1 MSARMILLMI
11 KLMVPVIGVCG
22 YFAFDFYTV
31 NKFARMGDGDGVSVG
46 EYISGIV
53 PGAAAIG
60 VGVEAPPDM
69 PTALVDM
76 LPKAPE
82 GWVIRP
88 TEPGDIAAYMPENV
102 DEKAALYVGAVVN
115 PRGGNGTEE
124 ARLTYT
130 NGPKLVVFE
139 AVRHPNF
146 IFTSFGATQLKMEL
160 QFTSSLYRGSDFMTV
175 RGMEFTEDL
184 LPEEAGLRYFYGN
197 VSSQIW
203 IRVLATRS
211 MTDMDMLPFFETL
224 HVPAINASVVD
235 KVSGMGEVPVIVLT
249 SAMDAE
255 RRAAREAEKGEG
267 QLSRAQEREKKKAER
282 AAEKAA
288 AKLKKAADR
297 EAAQAAAAA
306 EKAEAQKKAADR
318 AKGIEQ
324 DEATGVIIRKGTG
337 KEKKS
342 AKTTAGFGDDGC
354 KMVGARKVCGGPD
367 GD

>member
-1 MSARMILLMI
+1 MILLMI

-22 YFAFDFYTV
+22 YFAFDFYMA
-31 NKFARMGDGDGVSVG
+31 NKFARTGDGDGVSIG

-53 PGAAAIG
+53 PGVAAIG
-60 VGVEAPPDM
+60 VGVETPPEM
-69 PTALVDM
+69 PTELAAM

-82 GWVIRP
+82 GWAIRP

-102 DEKAALYVGAVVN
+102 DEKTSRYVAAVVN

-124 ARLTYT
+124 ARFTYT

-160 QFTSSLYRGSDFMTV
+160 QFTTSRYSGSDFMTV

-184 LPEEAGLRYFYGN
+184 LPEEAGLRYFFGS

-211 MTDMDMLPFFETL
+211 MTDMDLLPFFETL
-224 HVPAINASVVD
+224 HVPAINANVID
-235 KVSGMGEVPVIVLT
+235 KVVGMGEVPVIVLA

-255 RRAAREAEKGEG
+255 RRAAREAEKGTG
-267 QLSRAQEREKKKAER
+267 KLSRAQEREQKKAER
-282 AAEKAA
+282 DAKRAA
-288 AKLKKAADR
+288 AKVKKAAER
-297 EAAQAAAAA
+297 EAAEAAVATEQA
-306 EKAEAQKKAADR
+306 EEQQKADDH
-318 AKGIEQ
+318 AKGVGQ
-324 DEATGVIIRKGTG
+324 DEGTGVTIRKGTG

-342 AKTTAGFGDDGC
+342 SKPKAGFGDDSC
-354 KMVGARKVCGGPD
+354 KMVGARKVCGGSD

>member
-22 YFAFDFYTV
+22 YFVFDFYMA
-31 NKFARMGDGDGVSVG
+31 NKFARMGDGDGISVG
-46 EYISGIV
+46 EYIAGIV
-53 PGAAAIG
+53 PGVEAIG
-60 VGVEAPPDM
+60 VGVETPPEM
-69 PTALVDM
+69 PTNLADM

-82 GWVIRP
+82 GWAIRP
-88 TEPGDIAAYMPENV
+88 TEPGDIAVYLTENV
-102 DEKAALYVGAVVN
+102 DEKVKRYVGAVVA

-124 ARLTYT
+124 ARFTYT
-130 NGPKLVVFE
+130 NGSKLVVFE

-184 LPEEAGLRYFYGN
+184 LPEEAGLRYFFGN

-224 HVPAINASVVD
+224 HVPAINASVVE
-235 KVSGMGEVPVIVLT
+235 KVSGMGDVPVIVLA

-255 RRAAREAEKGEG
+255 RRAAREAEKGTG
-267 QLSRAQEREKKKAER
+267 KLSRAQERERKKAER

-288 AKLKKAADR
+288 AKLKKAAER
-297 EAAQAAAAA
+297 EAAEAAAAV
-306 EKAEAQKKAADR
+306 EKAEAQQKADDL
-318 AKGIEQ
+318 AKGIEE
-324 DEATGVIIRKGTG
+324 DEDTGVKIRKGTG
-337 KEKKS
+337 EEKKP
-342 AKTTAGFGDDGC
+342 AKTKFGFADDGC
-354 KMVGARKVCGGPD
+354 KMVGARKVCGGTD